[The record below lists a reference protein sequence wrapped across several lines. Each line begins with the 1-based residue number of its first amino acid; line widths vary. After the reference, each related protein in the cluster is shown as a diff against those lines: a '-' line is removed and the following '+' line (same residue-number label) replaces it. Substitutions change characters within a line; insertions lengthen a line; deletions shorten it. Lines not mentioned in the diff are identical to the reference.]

1 MPFVLQMHG
10 RETFNFDQT
19 QCKQYFDQTQCK
31 AGVHGSLLAEVVSEA
46 NQELLAGHSLKCNV
60 SIETSFRSTG
70 F

>member
-1 MPFVLQMHG
+1 MHG

-19 QCKQYFDQTQCK
+19 QCYQCRAVHCK
-31 AGVHGSLLAEVVSEA
+31 AGVHGSLLAEVISEA

>member
-1 MPFVLQMHG
+1 MHG
-10 RETFNFDQT
+10 KETFNFDVQT
-19 QCKQYFDQTQCK
+19 QCYQSRVVHCK

-46 NQELLAGHSLKCNV
+46 NQELLARHSLKCNV